1 MRRMFPLLLLTFIA
15 CGNTTQTGVETYTL
29 SPTKFLSRVTVTGE
43 LEAVRSKLITA
54 PPISWRFGQLK
65 IAKLIDD
72 GKQVQEGELVA
83 QFDKSEVEK
92 ALNEAKS
99 NLEIAESELRKTQAK
114 HKSDLESKEID
125 LEVARLN
132 HEIAKLKLEQA
143 AFKAEIE
150 RKQDE
155 FSLEEAAINLN
166 KVGQELENQKNI
178 QREEISKLELKVQQE
193 LAKLKEAENTISMLT
208 IHAPSP
214 GIAIIQKNYYTRNKF
229 QVDDQTYPGNPLVGL
244 PDLSQMK
251 AQVQINEIDIAKVEV
266 GQKTIVTLDAYSD
279 TSFTGKI
286 IEIATLARN
295 KSRDE
300 KVKVFDVVVLLD
312 DQDERLL
319 PGLTISC
326 DIIIDEKENVLSIPT
341 AAIFDQDDQTIVYLK
356 NGSGFDPTSVTLGQ
370 ENDTHVIVQNGLKQG
385 DVIALSDPT
394 IRPEVATGDNAQ

>member
-1 MRRMFPLLLLTFIA
+1 MHRMFLLFLLPLIA
-15 CGNTTQTGVETYTL
+15 CGNTAQTGVETYTL

-166 KVGQELENQKNI
+166 KVEQELENQKNI

-279 TSFTGKI
+279 TSFSGKI

-326 DIIIDEKENVLSIPT
+326 DIIIDEKEDVLSIPT
-341 AAIFDQDDQTIVYLK
+341 AAIFEQDEQTIVYLK
-356 NGSGFDPTSVTLGQ
+356 KGSGFDPTPVTLGQ

-394 IRPEVATGDNAQ
+394 IRPEVATGDNSQ